1 MGDDQNRG
9 PGAVELHEQVEDPA
23 TGDAVQVAGGLIG
36 QHQRLS
42 DLAQASLDAHADAIA
57 AGGLSVRTALAPV
70 TVTGDRILLA
80 RMVDNLID
88 NAVRHNQAA
97 GWIRV
102 LTQRNGVGARVTVE
116 SGGAPLFYIYFV
128 RSP

>member
-1 MGDDQNRG
+1 M
-9 PGAVELHEQVEDPA
+9 
-23 TGDAVQVAGGLIG
+23 
-36 QHQRLS
+36 
-42 DLAQASLDAHADAIA
+42 
-57 AGGLSVRTALAPV
+57 RTALAPV

-116 SGGAPLFYIYFV
+116 SGGAPLPAGAVAELIQPFQRLGGARRDSERGVGLGLSIV
-128 RSP
+128 DAIARAHGGALALEPHPDGGLRVTVTVPAGEPSP